1 MQNFTRRAFALSALA
16 GASVTA
22 GCGNGLNSQGS
33 ETIDARVEATL
44 NQLYTNYPNTRDL
57 ANRAAGKL
65 VMPLM
70 TEVGFGI
77 GGGYGRGALLM
88 DGITSDYYSS
98 TKGSFGLQFGAQ
110 QYAHVLFFMTEA
122 ALDEFR
128 RSAGWVAGADI
139 EYVLA
144 DIGQNASADTTTALS
159 PVIAVIF
166 GKAGLHVGATLE
178 GKKYTRI
185 IP

>member
-1 MQNFTRRAFALSALA
+1 MQNFTRRAFTLSALA

-22 GCGNGLNSQGS
+22 ACGNGLNSQGG
-33 ETIDARVEATL
+33 ETIDARVDSTL
-44 NQLYTNYPNTRDL
+44 NQLYSDYPNTRDL
-57 ANRAAGKL
+57 ANRSAGML

-77 GGGYGRGALLM
+77 GGGYGRGALRIN
-88 DGITSDYYSS
+88 GATSDYYSS
-98 TKGSFGLQFGAQ
+98 AKGSFGLQFGAQ

-122 ALDEFR
+122 ALDDFR
-128 RSAGWVAGADI
+128 RSTGWVAGADI
-139 EYVLA
+139 EYVVA
-144 DIGQNASADTTTALS
+144 DVGQNASADTTTALS
-159 PVIAVIF
+159 PVIAVVF